1 MNKSGLFWQTYLQLE
16 KEALELSRYI
26 YFTDEIIVNV
36 NGAEVSQSCTTQ
48 LDVFSPYI
56 ADLLVRCCVQI
67 EAISK
72 ELYFDNGGTKPRGD
86 SSIFFDEDCLKLID
100 IKWQTHNKIVMITSP
115 SFNFTKEENRAF
127 RPLKNAHKRQGASWE
142 KHIKLSSMI
151 GILHFKEEPSRRSYM
166 H

>member
-67 EAISK
+67 EVISK

-86 SSIFFDEDCLKLID
+86 SSIFFDKD
-100 IKWQTHNKIVMITSP
+100 
-115 SFNFTKEENRAF
+115 
-127 RPLKNAHKRQGASWE
+127 
-142 KHIKLSSMI
+142 
-151 GILHFKEEPSRRSYM
+151 
-166 H
+166 